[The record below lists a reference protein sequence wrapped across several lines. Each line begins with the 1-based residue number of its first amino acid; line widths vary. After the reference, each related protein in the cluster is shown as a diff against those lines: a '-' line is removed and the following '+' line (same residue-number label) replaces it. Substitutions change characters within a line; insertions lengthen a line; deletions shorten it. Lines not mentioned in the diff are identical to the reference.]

1 MDKNDML
8 SISVVICGRKFNL
21 KIQKEEEEIL
31 RKAVDEINKDVK
43 SYANKFAYKDMQDLL
58 SMVSL
63 QYVTKSIKHN
73 EENSFIQEKLQSR
86 LVDLEKK
93 INTSLEK

>member
-8 SISVVICGRKFNL
+8 SVSVVICGRKFNM
-21 KIQKEEEEIL
+21 KIQKDEEEVL
-31 RKAVDEINKDVK
+31 RKAADEINKNVK

-63 QYVTKSIKHN
+63 QYVTKSIKHK

-86 LVDLEKK
+86 LVDLDEKL
-93 INTSLEK
+93 NTSLER